1 MGATARATPGHRDEF
16 AGVRQPDHRPGDV
29 MIIFGSRTRT
39 ALAGVLFFA
48 CALCGSTAAQRL
60 HRLRTWFTL
69 FFVPVFPF
77 GHGRYVLQCSY
88 CGGQSSLT
96 RDGAERFIA
105 DAERAQAAHHAQET
119 LPPDVR

>member
-1 MGATARATPGHRDEF
+1 
-16 AGVRQPDHRPGDV
+16 

-39 ALAGVLFFA
+39 ALVGVLFFA

-77 GHGRYVLQCSY
+77 GHGRYVLHCAY
-88 CGGQSSLT
+88 CGGQSSMP
-96 RDGAERFIA
+96 RDGAERFAA
-105 DAERAQAAHHAQET
+105 DAERARAAHLAQET
-119 LPPDVR
+119 LPPTAQ